1 MSVSGVAWVEEG
13 GTTSLIKDL
22 ETLENH
28 DHDVE
33 EQYKSCEDEK
43 WIIINP

>member
-22 ETLENH
+22 ETLGNH
-28 DHDVE
+28 DHDKQ
-33 EQYKSCEDEK
+33 EQYKSSEDEK
-43 WIIINP
+43 WIILYP